1 MKTKKNKLA
10 LGTGL
15 ILIVITLTTSYYFYR
30 HSHFRM
36 GATALGENISGKTV
50 NGAYTLLNKT
60 NQPLKI
66 KIENADKTYIL
77 KLPERYHL
85 SKKMLKE
92 QLSKKNVKLPK
103 NSLFSDKL
111 NSAISKLNLNEQ
123 PGEDAK
129 IHFTGEIYEII
140 PEVNSTQINREKLIQ
155 NLYKISSS
163 SKKDKIQLSKFFIS
177 VKINT
182 QNKTLQKQVKFA
194 NKFIQKHVVLEVNNT
209 KTELTKVILASFL
222 TEKYKL
228 NQEAIKTYLA
238 NTLNP
243 EVSTFDKDVLWK
255 NPMDG
260 KTYKY
265 LNNHDWG
272 WDIKIKEATQ
282 ILRDKLT
289 KSENTQTINLP
300 IDGDNTEDKNISENY
315 IWINLLDQMM
325 HVYRNGS
332 KIISTRIISGRNNK
346 GTATVPGFHTI
357 GYKKQGTKLEGQ
369 MLDGSKYSVPV
380 KYFEPLQSRG
390 ENRPCFTGIGI
401 HDSNKIYDSIDSWKT
416 NSGSNGCINTP
427 PDAMEQVWAQTYE
440 RMPVFITGDLY
451 ANSPGSYDK
460 PIDLGQ
466 PV

>member
-1 MKTKKNKLA
+1 MKTRKKKLA
-10 LGTGL
+10 LGTG
-15 ILIVITLTTSYYFYR
+15 IIFIAIILTTSYYFYR
-30 HSHFRM
+30 NSHFRA
-36 GATALGENISGKTV
+36 GTIALGENISGKTV
-50 NGAYTLLNKT
+50 NEAYTLLNKA
-60 NQPLKI
+60 NQPFKVKI
-66 KIENADKTYIL
+66 KNANKTYMV

-92 QLSKKNVKLPK
+92 QLSKRDVQFPK

-111 NSAISKLNLNEQ
+111 TSALSKLNLNEQ
-123 PGEDAK
+123 PGKNAK
-129 IHFTGEIYEII
+129 IHFTGEVYEIT
-140 PEVNSTQINREKLIQ
+140 PEIDSTQVNRKKLIQ
-155 NLYKISSS
+155 TLYKISSS
-163 SKKDKIQLSKFFIS
+163 SKKNEIKLSKFFIP

-182 QNKTLQKQVKFA
+182 RNKILQKQVKFA
-194 NKFIQKHVVLEVNNT
+194 NQFIQKHIVLEVNQT

-228 NQEAIKTYLA
+228 SQEAIKTYLI
-238 NTLNP
+238 NTLSP

-265 LNNHDWG
+265 LNNHSWG

-282 ILRDKLT
+282 ILTDELT

-300 IDGDNTEDKNISENY
+300 IDGDNTEDTNISENY
-315 IWINLLDQMM
+315 VWINLLDQMM
-325 HVYRNGS
+325 HVYRNGNEVVA
-332 KIISTRIISGRNNK
+332 TRIISGRNNK
-346 GTATVPGFHTI
+346 ETATVPGFHTI
-357 GYKKQGTKLEGQ
+357 GYKKQDAKLEGQ
-369 MLDGSKYSVPV
+369 MLDGSKYSVTV

-390 ENRPCFTGIGI
+390 EDGPYFTGIGI
-401 HDSNKIYDSIDSWKT
+401 HDSSKTYNSIDNWKT

-427 PDAMEQVWAQTYE
+427 PDAMEQVWAQTYA

-460 PIDLGQ
+460 PVDFGQ
-466 PV
+466 LV